1 MPYATANGVHT
12 YYEVT
17 GSGPPLLL
25 IAGNGMDHTAFRD
38 QVPSFSTAFRCITYD
53 LRGIGQSDVPETGYS
68 APDMARD
75 ALGLLDALGLA
86 SAHVAGYSLGG
97 AIALQMAL
105 DAPQRVES
113 LSLYS
118 TFSHVE
124 PYLRRRYEILLKILT
139 ETTPELWAMFTT
151 FSAFGADYINAHD
164 DEIEREIALRVARWS
179 GPDAPSKVGL
189 AGHYRAILSH
199 EVRSR
204 LAEIRCP
211 TWIAVG
217 SSDPVAPPSYA
228 RYLADHIAGARIA
241 EYPGA
246 PHRLLN
252 FTPRF
257 TADAMAFLREASR
270 IAP

>member
-1 MPYATANGVHT
+1 MPFVITNGVRT
-12 YYEVT
+12 YFEMA
-17 GSGPPLLL
+17 GEGEPLLL

-38 QVPSFSTAFRCITYD
+38 QLPSFAPHFRCITYD
-53 LRGIGQSDVPETGYS
+53 LRGIGRADVPDSGYTV
-68 APDMARD
+68 PDMARD
-75 ALGLLDALGLA
+75 ALALLAALGFS

-97 AIALQMAL
+97 AIGQQMAIEEP
-105 DAPQRVES
+105 DCVKS

-124 PYLRRRYEILLKILT
+124 PYLRRRYELLVKILR

-151 FSAFGADYINAHD
+151 FSAFGEEYINAHD
-164 DEIEREIALRVARWS
+164 AEIEKEIALRLARWQRA
-179 GPDAPSKVGL
+179 DAPSKVGL
-189 AGHYRAILSH
+189 VGHYEAILAH

-204 LAEIRCP
+204 LSEIRCP

-228 RYLADHIAGARIA
+228 RHLHEHIAGSRLCI
-241 EYPGA
+241 YPGA

-252 FTPRF
+252 FTPQF
-257 TADAMAFLREASR
+257 TADALAFLLEAR
-270 IAP
+270 GAT